1 MKKITF
7 LAAMAIAV
15 ATMTSCD
22 GGAPKASL
30 KSDVDSV
37 SYAIGMAQTQGLKD
51 YLVMERQGQLR
62 PHLEVRTVN
71 GLDGRGN
78 QSADA
83 ILDVN
88 RHDVVAQSRTNTPLQ
103 TVDHMLIVVLAHAN
117 AFVADG
123 LPTAKIPS
131 AVNARVEE
139 YAIAEQTAGGQTE
152 PLVDFSRKMP
162 HAQLIERPQLF
173 GMNDFGMKSRV
184 FEPVP
189 GAAQLQ
195 VAAQT
200 VPLAE
205 VVLVAEAHKE
215 VDRLSAL
222 HDSISRV
229 IHIDAI
235 TKGYGKSQR

>member
-1 MKKITF
+1 
-7 LAAMAIAV
+7 
-15 ATMTSCD
+15 
-22 GGAPKASL
+22 
-30 KSDVDSV
+30 
-37 SYAIGMAQTQGLKD
+37 
-51 YLVMERQGQLR
+51 
-62 PHLEVRTVN
+62 
-71 GLDGRGN
+71 
-78 QSADA
+78 
-83 ILDVN
+83 
-88 RHDVVAQSRTNTPLQ
+88 
-103 TVDHMLIVVLAHAN
+103 MLIVVLAHAN

-123 LPTAKIPS
+123 LPTAEIPS

-152 PLVDFSRKMP
+152 PLVDFSRKMT
-162 HAQLIERPQLF
+162 HAQLVVRPPLF
-173 GMNDFGMKSRV
+173 GEYDAGRKHCRV
-184 FEPVP
+184 QPVP
-189 GAAQLQ
+189 SAAQLQ